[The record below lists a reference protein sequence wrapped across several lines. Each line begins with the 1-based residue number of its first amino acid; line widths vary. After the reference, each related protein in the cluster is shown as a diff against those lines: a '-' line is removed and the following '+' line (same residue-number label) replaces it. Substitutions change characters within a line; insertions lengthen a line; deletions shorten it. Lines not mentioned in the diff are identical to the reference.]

1 MIRKQLC
8 VRVSSIIISLMTTA
22 AWGSTGQSCRQLIAE
37 DSQNKEIGVVHS
49 WGQGLGFEAEIVID
63 ADGYP
68 LVVGVQPDGFN
79 FQQYLITPVY
89 FANSNCTG
97 QAFVA
102 SQIEF
107 QPPAGVA
114 GKDEALYIGDQ
125 ATINFYYV
133 ASSKNAEDDS
143 CQPAAPALLA
153 KAHLVSRLG
162 RFVRPFHLSFRNCNV
177 QDHSD

>member
-1 MIRKQLC
+1 MLAKQLC
-8 VRVSSIIISLMTTA
+8 MRIAAIIIFLMATA
-22 AWGSTGQSCRQLIAE
+22 AWGSNGQPCRQLIAE
-37 DSQNKEIGVVHS
+37 DSQNKEIGVVYG
-49 WGQGLGFEAEIVID
+49 WGQSLGLGTEIVID
-63 ADGYP
+63 ADGSP

-79 FQQYLITPVY
+79 FGQYLITPVY

-102 SQIEF
+102 NQIEF

-125 ATINFYYV
+125 ATVNFYSV

-162 RFVRPFHLSFRNCNV
+162 RFVRPFHLSFRSCNI
-177 QDHSD
+177 QDHND